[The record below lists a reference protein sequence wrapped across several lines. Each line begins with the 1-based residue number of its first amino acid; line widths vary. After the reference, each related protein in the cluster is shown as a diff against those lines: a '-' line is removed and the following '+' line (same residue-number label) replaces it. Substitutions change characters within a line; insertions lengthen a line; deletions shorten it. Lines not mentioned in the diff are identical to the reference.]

1 MSVQLSAAQCSCVL
15 PHCLSRVCDVSPGLS
30 RSSHEAQ
37 RSAEDMR
44 AGSPLLSAARGSRRS
59 RRSRRSPLRGFKSPA
74 AAEAGPQVPVLRLRD
89 MNMCYRLLR
98 RLVPGLPPG
107 RAASRVEIL
116 QHVIDYI
123 LQLQT
128 ELDAPGSATGD
139 PLHQDRPQNGQSSG
153 TDTHTCQVK

>member
-1 MSVQLSAAQCSCVL
+1 
-15 PHCLSRVCDVSPGLS
+15 
-30 RSSHEAQ
+30 
-37 RSAEDMR
+37 MR
-44 AGSPLLSAARGSRRS
+44 AGSPLLSAARRSSRS
-59 RRSRRSPLRGFKSPA
+59 SRSRRSPLRGFKSPA
-74 AAEAGPQVPVLRLRD
+74 ASEAGPQVPVLRLRD
-89 MNMCYRLLR
+89 INMYYRLLR

-139 PLHQDRPQNGQSSG
+139 PLYQDRPQSGQSSG
-153 TDTHTCQVK
+153 TDTHTCQVNMEYFY